1 LSCVLN
7 VIYIYIVPWTIAVS
21 FHAIIAQ
28 NSVKHFLMLLNNI
41 LLKKVFKGNSPV
53 PNVHTMYLLLQL
65 Q

>member
-1 LSCVLN
+1 
-7 VIYIYIVPWTIAVS
+7 VS

-28 NSVKHFLMLLNNI
+28 NSVKHFLMLLNNT